1 MREQLRHGL
10 WGPAP
15 MRTLVV
21 FLVLLAGA
29 KFGYQEWVYRNALAD
44 TLITTYRIDA
54 SEACQREAA
63 RRNLK
68 LDYVSW
74 TQPESLELVVGQGA
88 LDPTAWAVGSG
99 NRASRTS
106 SPYLVIVAR
115 TKPFQII
122 CEYDMVRQV
131 ASVTRM

>member
-1 MREQLRHGL
+1 MARWGSASMR
-10 WGPAP
+10 A
-15 MRTLVV
+15 LVV
-21 FLVLLAGA
+21 FIVLLVVA
-29 KFGYQEWVYRNALAD
+29 KFGYQEWIYRSALAD

-63 RRNLK
+63 KRNLK

-74 TQPESLELVVGQGA
+74 TQPESLDLVVGQGA
-88 LDPTAWAVGSG
+88 LDPTTWSFGGGTKV
-99 NRASRTS
+99 SRTS

-115 TKPFQII
+115 TKPFQIV

-131 ASVTRM
+131 AAVVRM